1 MFVSVA
7 FVSPVSE
14 LVLINLSGWM
24 FVMATSAGLCPR
36 DDEEV
41 CPIQRDTDVDGER
54 WWQVYELY
62 VFCFFLCVILCSPHL
77 TQFSEWVDRTFKL
90 TLEYTAFEKAYRL
103 LCHTWHN
110 GLFSHCCNRTGNTGN
125 RLGPRVGRV
134 LRDGWHWTIYCI
146 IYPGTLACL
155 RTPLAIYVYIYTYSY
170 I

>member
-1 MFVSVA
+1 MSQGWWGGVSH
-7 FVSPVSE
+7 SE
-14 LVLINLSGWM
+14 RHRRGRRE
-24 FVMATSAGLCPR
+24 VMAGLWIIC
-36 DDEEV
+36 
-41 CPIQRDTDVDGER
+41 
-54 WWQVYELY
+54 
-62 VFCFFLCVILCSPHL
+62 FFFFLCVILCSPHL

-155 RTPLAIYVYIYTYSY
+155 RTPLAIYVYIYIHIDIYSEIYVFIY
-170 I
+170 INIYIY